1 MAWITLVEA
10 DVVSRL
16 SSPETVALKSAAL
29 ATGQADPLAEIV
41 SQVVQEVRGYVAANR
56 ANQLGAGETIP
67 DRLKSA
73 ALALIRW
80 RLVNRLPVKG
90 LLTDERRRELEDA
103 MTLLRDVAA
112 GRFAIDAPATLTD
125 EVESATAPSL
135 TARTRTFTRDD
146 EDGL

>member
-16 SSPETVALKSAAL
+16 SSPETAALKSAAL

-41 SQVVQEVRGYVAANR
+41 SQVIQEVRGYVAAHR

-90 LLTDERRRELEDA
+90 LLTEERAREREEA
-103 MTLLRDVAA
+103 ITLLRDVAA
-112 GRFAIDAPATLTD
+112 GRFAIDAPTTLTD
-125 EVESATAPSL
+125 EVESATAPAI
-135 TARTRTFTRDD
+135 TARDRTFTRDD